1 MPNYD
6 YECDACGAT
15 FELFQSMKDDPLKTC
30 PKCQRP
36 MLRRLIGT
44 GLGIMF
50 KGGGFYE
57 TDYKRVASPAG
68 KNEAAGESNATG
80 TSKEAPKKADAG
92 SSAPASNPA
101 SPAP

>member
-57 TDYKRVASPAG
+57 TDYKRAASTSNKSETTGETNLSSTPKEVATSTSTPSSKPA
-68 KNEAAGESNATG
+68 
-80 TSKEAPKKADAG
+80 
-92 SSAPASNPA
+92 ASTH
-101 SPAP
+101 